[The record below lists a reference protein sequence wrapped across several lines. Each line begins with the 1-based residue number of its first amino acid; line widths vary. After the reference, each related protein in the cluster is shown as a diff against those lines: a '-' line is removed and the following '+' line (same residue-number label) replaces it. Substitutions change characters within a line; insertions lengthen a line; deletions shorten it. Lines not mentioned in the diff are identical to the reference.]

1 KEYCKRI
8 VELKEPYKE
17 VKKLY
22 LEEFGKPMSYSTFDN
37 WKKNG
42 YKILSSDFAAVNFRG
57 VPKKESILEQFE
69 QDVFD
74 AIDNSKLDIEGVPG
88 LNMECIK
95 IQQNDKY
102 KAVDVVQQLRFSDRY
117 LIRILNQY
125 LIKNTKGMTTQTTLI
140 KKKKKSKKKKWLLLK
155 FLNRQKNQQIK
166 EKKRRRKK
174 FSLNSRLSSRKNRI
188 NFLEIFV
195 RYLSFLKFFR
205 ILLKTT
211 N

>member
-1 KEYCKRI
+1 MRKRKFVQKKKLGSSRVDVPLKRKKEYCKRI

-74 AIDNSKLDIEGVPG
+74 
-88 LNMECIK
+88 
-95 IQQNDKY
+95 
-102 KAVDVVQQLRFSDRY
+102 
-117 LIRILNQY
+117 
-125 LIKNTKGMTTQTTLI
+125 
-140 KKKKKSKKKKWLLLK
+140 
-155 FLNRQKNQQIK
+155 
-166 EKKRRRKK
+166 
-174 FSLNSRLSSRKNRI
+174 
-188 NFLEIFV
+188 
-195 RYLSFLKFFR
+195 
-205 ILLKTT
+205 
-211 N
+211 

>member
-1 KEYCKRI
+1 MLLIYFENEEENICSKEKTWKFKSRCSVKKKEEYCKRI

-37 WKKNG
+37 WKRNG

-57 VPKKESILEQFE
+57 VPKKESILEEFE

-88 LNMECIK
+88 LNLECIK

-125 LIKNTKGMTTQTTLI
+125 LIKNTKVSCNKTFNLD
-140 KKKKKSKKKKWLLLK
+140 KFKCSARLLE
-155 FLNRQKNQQIK
+155 KNW
-166 EKKRRRKK
+166 
-174 FSLNSRLSSRKNRI
+174 S
-188 NFLEIFV
+188 
-195 RYLSFLKFFR
+195 
-205 ILLKTT
+205 
-211 N
+211 

>member
-1 KEYCKRI
+1 MRKRIFVQKKKLGSSRVDVPLKRKKEYCKRI

-88 LNMECIK
+88 LNLECIK

-125 LIKNTKGMTTQTTLI
+125 LIKNTKVSCNKTFNLD
-140 KKKKKSKKKKWLLLK
+140 KFKCSARLLE
-155 FLNRQKNQQIK
+155 KNW
-166 EKKRRRKK
+166 
-174 FSLNSRLSSRKNRI
+174 S
-188 NFLEIFV
+188 
-195 RYLSFLKFFR
+195 
-205 ILLKTT
+205 
-211 N
+211 